1 MIEITC
7 TKTEKTRIIDALV
20 HSGFP
25 CLFPRK
31 SAFCSLGRRLDCKD
45 CLEKKIRWNVRVP
58 AGRGVAPATGPKA
71 REKA

>member
-7 TKTEKTRIIDALV
+7 TKTEKTRIIDALA

-31 SAFCSLGRRLDCKD
+31 AAFCSLDRASDCRD
-45 CLEKKIRWNVRVP
+45 CLEKKIRWNVHVP
-58 AGRGVAPATGPKA
+58 ARRGVAPATGPET